1 MKIEFSNH
9 RYCRKIKRE
18 RPTTKQLTGETLSTN
33 EIAVSYEPF
42 KEIVI
47 MEKTRFNSPE
57 EIARFTSVI
66 AGGKLAGLYW
76 IEGVV
81 FLYFPLTAS
90 TAIVAKELLEKHKVY
105 WTFVGYAMMPK
116 YMPIIETKEKMIV
129 PVVEITSDPIL
140 KSVALWLKELKQ

>member
-1 MKIEFSNH
+1 MDV
-9 RYCRKIKRE
+9 
-18 RPTTKQLTGETLSTN
+18 
-33 EIAVSYEPF
+33 AVSYEPF
-42 KEIVI
+42 QEIVI

-76 IEGVV
+76 VDGVV

-105 WTFVGYAMMPK
+105 WTFVGFAMMPK
-116 YMPIIETKEKMIV
+116 YMQIIETKEKMIV

-140 KSVALWLKELKQ
+140 RSVAHWLKELKE

>member
-1 MKIEFSNH
+1 MK
-9 RYCRKIKRE
+9 
-18 RPTTKQLTGETLSTN
+18 LLSTN

-47 MEKTRFNSPE
+47 MEKTRFNTPE
-57 EIARFTSVI
+57 DIARFTSVI

-76 IEGVV
+76 VDGVV

-105 WTFVGYAMMPK
+105 WTFVGYSMMPK

-129 PVVEITSDPIL
+129 PVVEISSDPIL
-140 KSVALWLKELKQ
+140 KSVAQWLKEQK